1 MDGHIENIMYKQ
13 CVMSSLFIE
22 YHALPV
28 KAGKSEFAM
37 LQMAI
42 QFRTGLYYE
51 IYQEFI
57 NKLWKTPNQFLL
69 PQQEFVIRMQMQ
81 QMPMFVDPG
90 ALRQLINVNMNKR
103 PVSKKGFNAG
113 IMMQPHADEKT
124 VTIFESPAMS
134 PKSRKR

>member
-57 NKLWKTPNQFLL
+57 NKLWKTPN
-69 PQQEFVIRMQMQ
+69 
-81 QMPMFVDPG
+81 
-90 ALRQLINVNMNKR
+90 
-103 PVSKKGFNAG
+103 
-113 IMMQPHADEKT
+113 
-124 VTIFESPAMS
+124 
-134 PKSRKR
+134 